1 MLGSDILDVA
11 IGMTFVYFLLSL
23 LSVTIAELIAR
34 IFALR
39 SGTLVDAIRNLLA
52 DDGLNKDFW
61 DHPVIKKLAQGKGG
75 GIGQGNH
82 KPSYIP
88 ANQFAL
94 VLLDIIRAK
103 VNSDRDQF
111 RSSDEVRDAVKAPEI
126 NEDLR
131 KLLLTLLG
139 VNVNIESVHLDL
151 ARWFDDYMDRVSG
164 WYKRKSQTIN
174 LVLGLALALMLNVDS
189 LAIFNSLSTDPAL
202 RAAAVEVATKYVN
215 DQSPPIQTTQ
225 PVTVTQTVPDLNEPI
240 GKILE
245 LERTLAQLN
254 LPLSWAPADEKIPVD
269 LTGWFYKI
277 AGLLIT
283 ALLVSLG
290 APFWFDLLT
299 RFVSLRSSGKAPPKT
314 PEAEANPP
322 GGDRTRT
329 GNDVPK
335 PVTEKPPPGDDLAGL
350 ADKALQY
357 VDGVKA
363 GGRPLTR
370 EREDEVALRFMQTE
384 AEKLGL
390 VFTDPQLSGALHA
403 ARERRGV
410 F

>member
-1 MLGSDILDVA
+1 MLGSDILDIA
-11 IGMTFVYFLLSL
+11 IGLSFVYFLLSL
-23 LSVTIAELIAR
+23 LTVTIAELIAR

-52 DDGLNKDFW
+52 DENLNKEFW
-61 DHPVIKKLAQGKGG
+61 DHPLIKRLAQEKGWA
-75 GIGQGNH
+75 IGEGNH

-88 ANQFAL
+88 ANKFAL
-94 VLLDIIRAK
+94 VLLDIIRDK
-103 VNSDRDQF
+103 VNSDREAFQ
-111 RSSDEVRDAVKAPEI
+111 SSDEVRDAVKVLPI
-126 NEDLR
+126 PEDLR
-131 KLLLTLLG
+131 KMLLVLLG
-139 VNVNIESVHLDL
+139 ANVSIDSVQLDL
-151 ARWFDDYMDRVSG
+151 ATWFDEYMERVSG

-215 DQSPPIQTTQ
+215 DQSPPVQTTQ
-225 PVTVTQTVPDLNEPI
+225 PVTGTQQVPDLNEPI

-254 LPLSWAPADEKIPVD
+254 LPLSWAPADKKIPVD

-299 RFVSLRSSGKAPPKT
+299 RFVGLRSSGKAPPT
-314 PEAEANPP
+314 TSEEATKPP
-322 GGDRTRT
+322 GGDRTRKV
-329 GNDVPK
+329 NDVPK
-335 PVTEKPPPGDDLAGL
+335 PVVEKPPPGDTLAGL
-350 ADKALQY
+350 ADKAMQY

-363 GGRPLTR
+363 GGHLMSR
-370 EREDEVALRFMQTE
+370 EREDELALKFMQSE
-384 AEKLGL
+384 AENLGL
-390 VFTDPQLSGALHA
+390 TFTDAHLRGALA
-403 ARERRGV
+403 GARERRTNA
-410 F
+410 